1 MTAIRPNL
9 NFDNEKRNI
18 VPFREVLSGT
28 VTPEDQFMKPK
39 PATVTKKTKT
49 KKQSEPV
56 ATTMNRWFTKR

>member
-18 VPFREVLSGT
+18 VPYKEVSSGT
-28 VTPEDQFMKPK
+28 GTPEEQFLKPK
-39 PATVTKKTKT
+39 SAVPASKKKT

>member
-18 VPFREVLSGT
+18 VPYRKVLEGS
-28 VTPEDQFMKPK
+28 VTPEEQFLKPK
-39 PATVTKKTKT
+39 LAVSTSKKKT

-56 ATTMNRWFTKR
+56 ATTMNRWFTKK

>member
-18 VPFREVLSGT
+18 IPFREVLSGT
-28 VTPEDQFMKPK
+28 VTPEEQFMKPK
-39 PATVTKKTKT
+39 SAVTTTKKKT

>member
-18 VPFREVLSGT
+18 IPFREVLSGT
-28 VTPEDQFMKPK
+28 VTPEEQFMKPK
-39 PATVTKKTKT
+39 SAVTATKKKT

>member
-18 VPFREVLSGT
+18 IPFREVLSGT
-28 VTPEDQFMKPK
+28 VTPEAKFLKPK
-39 PATVTKKTKT
+39 SAVTATKKKT

>member
-18 VPFREVLSGT
+18 VPYRKVLEGT
-28 VTPEDQFMKPK
+28 VTAEERFRKPK
-39 PATVTKKTKT
+39 SATAIKKTKT

-56 ATTMNRWFTKR
+56 ATTLNRWFTKK

>member
-18 VPFREVLSGT
+18 VPYRTVLEGT
-28 VTPEDQFMKPK
+28 VTAEDQFMKPK